1 MKRFGLIGRSLGHSF
16 SASYF
21 ADKFSRERIDAEYLN
36 FELPDIRELRSL
48 IASHPDLCGLNV
60 TIPYKQAVIPLLDEL
75 DDAAAVIGAVNTII
89 IRHHENRIWLRGCN
103 TDAPGF
109 LESVRDLLPSSQI
122 KALILGT
129 GGASLAVKY
138 ALESIGVGCTHV
150 SRTPAS
156 SGTLSYEQIDEEVLC
171 AHRLVVNCTPL
182 GTHPHPEDCPPIPY
196 RWITTDH
203 MAHDL
208 VYNPG
213 CTEFMRRCAAQG
225 ASVRNVLK
233 MLHTQAELAWNLW
246 TQDNQERHGM

>member
-21 ADKFSRERIDAEYLN
+21 ADKFSREGIDAEYLN
-36 FELPDIRELRSL
+36 FELPDIRELRSI
-48 IASHPDLCGLNV
+48 IASHPDLCGVNV

-75 DDAAAVIGAVNTII
+75 DDAAAVIGAVNTIT
-89 IRHHENRIWLRGCN
+89 IRHIGSRIWLRGCN

-109 LESVRDLLPSSQI
+109 RESIKDILPATQV
-122 KALILGT
+122 KALLLGT

-138 ALESIGVGCTHV
+138 ALEGIGVKCTYV
-150 SRTPAS
+150 SRTQAP
-156 SGTLSYEQIDEEVLC
+156 GRLSYEHLDEENMC
-171 AHRLVVNCTPL
+171 AHRLIVNCTPL
-182 GTHPHPEDCPPIPY
+182 GTYPHTEGCPHIPY
-196 RWITTDH
+196 KWITTDH
-203 MAHDL
+203 IAHDL

-225 ASVRNVLK
+225 ASVRNGLK